1 MDVYNGDYIDTDGRR
16 QSWPEEFL
24 RKNVETT
31 EAQRQGFTAAH
42 AAGVPI
48 VYGTDAAVYPHGL
61 NARQFPIMVQRGMT
75 PMEAIQSATSVAAQV
90 HGLVRSRRQHRA
102 GPVRRR
108 HRRQGRP
115 AAGHQAAAGR
125 GGRDQGRSRGSVDR
139 GGGPGGHDV
148 EFVEMPIFESP
159 LSACLV
165 VLALWLGIGVC
176 GVIRPDNL
184 RLIAR
189 VLFPLSAV
197 CGAALAVIAAA
208 SIASPAESLTLVIGL
223 PDLPIHARLDALS
236 GAFLFLLGAATTGIS
251 LFAAGY
257 FRKGEGTAPGILC
270 LQYHLFLAAMGFVL
284 VADDAYGFM
293 VAWETMALSSYFLVT
308 AQHGRPEIRR
318 AGYLYL
324 LIAHVGALAILLCF
338 GVMQGGSWQFTF
350 DAMRAAQLDSR
361 WATAAFGLALV
372 GFGAKAGLLP
382 LHVWLPEAHP
392 AAPSPV
398 SALMSGIMLKT
409 AVYGVLR
416 VTFDLLGDPLWWWGL
431 IPVALGL
438 ATALFGV
445 VFAAAQTDMKRLL
458 AYSSIENIG
467 VLFTGIGLAIV
478 FHGAGMQALAAL
490 ALTAV
495 LYHALNHAFMKS
507 LLFCGTGAV
516 LHATGERNLGRLGG
530 LIHRMPWVAWLTLV
544 GVLAIAGSAAPER
557 IRVGVAA
564 AAGVPV
570 RARGAAPVREH
581 AAAAWR
587 VDRRAGRRAG
597 GVRDGQ
603 VLRRRLPGPA
613 ARAVAG
619 ERARRRSAREGGTRV
634 ARRGLRAARPAA
646 GAGRSAVSATSRR
659 QLTGHAVA
667 TAQGWSWLLAP
678 LPDREVSY
686 APLVLLLVIAAVV
699 AITFL
704 TVRLTYRRAVR
715 RVPPWD
721 CGFVRVDARMQDT
734 AEGFGQPIRHIF
746 QSFFQME
753 RELPSPFDATPRYQV
768 TIGDRIWLALYQPL
782 GGIVQRL
789 ADSVAWLQQGRIST
803 YLLYSFVTLVVLL
816 AVVL

>member
-1 MDVYNGDYIDTDGRR
+1 
-16 QSWPEEFL
+16 
-24 RKNVETT
+24 
-31 EAQRQGFTAAH
+31 
-42 AAGVPI
+42 
-48 VYGTDAAVYPHGL
+48 
-61 NARQFPIMVQRGMT
+61 
-75 PMEAIQSATSVAAQV
+75 
-90 HGLVRSRRQHRA
+90 
-102 GPVRRR
+102 
-108 HRRQGRP
+108 
-115 AAGHQAAAGR
+115 
-125 GGRDQGRSRGSVDR
+125 
-139 GGGPGGHDV
+139 
-148 EFVEMPIFESP
+148 MPIFESP

-165 VLALWLGIGVC
+165 VLALWLGIGIC

-197 CGAALAVIAAA
+197 CGAALALIAAA

-251 LFAAGY
+251 VFAAGY
-257 FRKGEGTAPGILC
+257 FRKGEGTAPGLLC

-308 AQHGRPEIRR
+308 AQHGLPEIRR

-361 WATAAFGLALV
+361 WATVAFGLALV

-478 FHGAGMQALAAL
+478 FHGAGMRPLAAL

-544 GVLAIAGSAAPER
+544 GVLAIAGLPPLNGFVSEWLLLQAFLFAHEVPHPFVNMLLPLGAS
-557 IRVGVAA
+557 IVALAA
-564 AAGVPV
+564 ALAAYVMVKFYGVVFLGQPREPSLANAHDAGPLEK
-570 RARGAAPVREH
+570 AGLAWLAAGCVLLGLLP
-581 AAAAWR
+581 
-587 VDRRAGRRAG
+587 
-597 GVRDGQ
+597 GQ
-603 VLRRRLPGPA
+603 V
-613 ARAVAG
+613 V
-619 ERARRRSAREGGTRV
+619 GGLGYVTK
-634 ARRGLRAARPAA
+634 
-646 GAGRSAVSATSRR
+646 

-715 RVPPWD
+715 RAPPWD

-746 QSFFQME
+746 QSFFQMD
-753 RELPSPFDATPRYQV
+753 RELPSPFDATPRYRV
-768 TIGDRIWLALYQPL
+768 TIGDRIWLALYEPL